1 MRTSPP
7 TFQVRRAEKV
17 DAAALT
23 KVINA
28 AFAPAEMFFV
38 EGERIKIEE
47 VFEYLEKGRFLVA
60 EEDKAIK
67 GCVYLEE
74 RGNDRT
80 YLGLLSVDPSSQG
93 QGIGSLLMVA
103 AEEECR
109 SRKSRQID
117 ILIVNLRAEL
127 QPFYGSRGYLET
139 GRSPFPTDVPTKVPC
154 HFINLSKE
162 LEFETA

>member
-7 TFQVRRAEKV
+7 TLQVRRAAQA
-17 DAAALT
+17 DAQGLT

-38 EGERIKIEE
+38 EGDRIRLEE
-47 VFEYLEKGRFLVA
+47 VLDYLEKGWFLIA
-60 EEDKAIK
+60 EADSAIK

-74 RGNDRT
+74 RDNDRT

-93 QGIGSLLMVA
+93 QGIGSLLMMA
-103 AEEECR
+103 AEQECR
-109 SRKSRQID
+109 SRRSRQID
-117 ILIVNLRAEL
+117 ILIVNLRTEL
-127 QPFYGSRGYLET
+127 PSFYGSRGYIET
-139 GRSPFPTDVPTKVPC
+139 GTSPFPTEVPTKVPC

-162 LEFETA
+162 LNVETT